1 MNVVHWMARGDA
13 ASPMLRQGIPMLAG
27 DQFNQMI
34 VGIAEVDT
42 FIVLLPLNPTFNRDA
57 IGY

>member
-1 MNVVHWMARGDA
+1 
-13 ASPMLRQGIPMLAG
+13 MLRQGIPMLAG

-34 VGIAEVDT
+34 VGIAEVGT